1 MTETVRGILAVFAL
15 IALAACGR
23 VSNRPSDPRTSAED
37 FRAYYFRDH
46 GPGLPSRAEMEKL
59 APLLTREFRS
69 RFDAAIQAHE
79 CHLAKVGNSEPPLV
93 QGDLMTSLFEGA
105 TSGGVG
111 KIKTE
116 QSHAVAI
123 MHWTYGASEHN
134 AKPVNWT
141 DALLLAREDGH
152 WRVDDIE
159 LRGQWDFAQKGLLSE
174 RLTAVAGACR

>member
-1 MTETVRGILAVFAL
+1 MSMRTDPLRLML
-15 IALAACGR
+15 LLLALAGCGQ
-23 VSNRPSDPRTSAED
+23 VSDRPSDPRSAAED
-37 FRAYYFRDH
+37 FRAFYFRDH
-46 GPGLPSRAEMEKL
+46 SPGMPSRAEMEKL
-59 APLLTREFRS
+59 APLLTRGFRAQ
-69 RFDAAIQAHE
+69 FEAAIQAHE

-93 QGDLMTSLFEGA
+93 QGDLLTSLFEGA
-105 TSGGVG
+105 SSGGVG
-111 KIKTE
+111 KITTE
-116 QSHAVAI
+116 NAKAVAE
-123 MHWTYGASEHN
+123 MHWTYGASELN